1 MRWLPRA
8 VGLMIWLGT
17 HALSLGAQGRVW
29 AGAGAGIA
37 MPSGVLRDEANPGWR
52 ALGTVDLW
60 LPEMPTSLRIDAAYD
75 RFGFKSTPVG
85 SAERETGA
93 RTIASVSLSLLIGS
107 ADSLSRVSPYAVA
120 GIGMNRIGC
129 AGTSDC
135 EAAASQMGWNAGV
148 GARFPLFG
156 RRGFADLR
164 VHCVLQWVKDLCYV
178 PVTVGFFLWS
188 HEATIADR
196 ASDDR

>member
-8 VGLMIWLGT
+8 VGMMIWLGT

-52 ALGTVDLW
+52 A
-60 LPEMPTSLRIDAAYD
+60 
-75 RFGFKSTPVG
+75 
-85 SAERETGA
+85 
-93 RTIASVSLSLLIGS
+93 
-107 ADSLSRVSPYAVA
+107 
-120 GIGMNRIGC
+120 
-129 AGTSDC
+129 
-135 EAAASQMGWNAGV
+135 
-148 GARFPLFG
+148 
-156 RRGFADLR
+156 
-164 VHCVLQWVKDLCYV
+164 
-178 PVTVGFFLWS
+178 S